1 MQAVLGSLL
10 AAGYALAMSNA
21 IASSGDAQQIT
32 EQTQATLQLSYV
44 SAAAVAEQY
53 PQYASQIVSAARE
66 SFLSGA
72 NWAYGAAIAASLI
85 GAVLVWTRYPGKQ
98 GRSISSTSMPSRMQR
113 RTPRVDRRQSPT
125 GVNN

>member
-1 MQAVLGSLL
+1 M
-10 AAGYALAMSNA
+10 
-21 IASSGDAQQIT
+21 
-32 EQTQATLQLSYV
+32 
-44 SAAAVAEQY
+44 AEQY

-98 GRSISSTSMPSRMQR
+98 GEIELLNEYAEQ
-113 RTPRVDRRQSPT
+113 DAAANAK
-125 GVNN
+125 G